1 MEKQNKQNIDA
12 KAAELREK
20 LKDES
25 LDKCKVEG
33 GVLVTELYEN
43 PSSSGGGGK

>member
-1 MEKQNKQNIDA
+1 MEKQNVDA

-20 LKDES
+20 LEDEA

-33 GVLVTELYEN
+33 GGAGLLDDE
-43 PSSSGGGGK
+43 PPPHRDK

>member
-1 MEKQNKQNIDA
+1 MEKQNVDA

-25 LDKCKVEG
+25 LDKCRVAG
-33 GVLVTELYEN
+33 GHDGYQQDN
-43 PSSSGGGGK
+43 SDFSSGGGGKGK

>member
-1 MEKQNKQNIDA
+1 MEKQNVDA

-20 LKDES
+20 LEDES

-33 GVLVTELYEN
+33 GMKKAHKYHTT
-43 PSSSGGGGK
+43 SSSGGGK

>member
-1 MEKQNKQNIDA
+1 MEKQNVDA
-12 KAAELREK
+12 KAAEVREK

-33 GVLVTELYEN
+33 GIVKDYSNEYQS
-43 PSSSGGGGK
+43 PGSGK

>member
-1 MEKQNKQNIDA
+1 MEDQNKQYIDA
-12 KAAELREK
+12 KAAEIREK

-33 GVLVTELYEN
+33 GIVKDYLNE
-43 PSSSGGGGK
+43 GGGKGK

>member
-1 MEKQNKQNIDA
+1 MEKQNVDA

-33 GVLVTELYEN
+33 GIVKDYTTN
-43 PSSSGGGGK
+43 QSTGGGKGK

>member
-1 MEKQNKQNIDA
+1 MEKQNVDA
-12 KAAELREK
+12 KAAAVREK

-33 GVLVTELYEN
+33 GCLDYN
-43 PSSSGGGGK
+43 PPNSEK

>member
-1 MEKQNKQNIDA
+1 MSKENVDA

-33 GVLVTELYEN
+33 SSLTFDQT
-43 PSSSGGGGK
+43 PDTSSSGGGK

>member
-1 MEKQNKQNIDA
+1 MEKQNVDA

-25 LDKCKVEG
+25 LDKSEIEG
-33 GVLVTELYEN
+33 GNAYPLVYQS
-43 PSSSGGGGK
+43 PSRDK